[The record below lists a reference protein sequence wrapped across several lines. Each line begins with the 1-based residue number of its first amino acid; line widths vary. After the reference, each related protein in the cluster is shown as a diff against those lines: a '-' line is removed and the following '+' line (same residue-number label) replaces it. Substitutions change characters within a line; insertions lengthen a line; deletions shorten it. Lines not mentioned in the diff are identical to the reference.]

1 MALMILGALAYCAIA
16 VWLIVLSAR
25 RSKPGLVRTGV
36 AVTTF
41 SIFFSISF
49 LVDHGVIPVPAL
61 VVTVWCVTGDCTKM
75 YGNWGG
81 LTWGVLP
88 MLIQWILL
96 LITFL
101 VIHKLAEVLRRK
113 SRNGA

>member
-1 MALMILGALAYCAIA
+1 MVFGALAYCAIA

-25 RSKPGLVRTGV
+25 RSKPGLARTGV
-36 AVTTF
+36 VVTTF
-41 SIFFSISF
+41 SVFFSVSF

-61 VVTVWCVTGDCTKM
+61 VVTVWCATGDCTKM

-96 LITFL
+96 LIIFL
-101 VIHKLAEVLRRK
+101 VIHKLAEVLRKK
-113 SRNGA
+113 SRNRA